1 MTDIPEVLPIS
12 RKALPPYWFV
22 ASLLLEAAL
31 DKYVPIVEWIPKP
44 INYVGW
50 LFVAFGIAIGGWAI
64 FLFRRAKTGIVPF
77 SPSSSLVIEGPYQ
90 ITRNPMYVGMTLALV
105 GWALILGS
113 LTPFFVPPA
122 FAVMITYLFIL
133 PEEGHMEKTFGASYL
148 DRKQRVR
155 RWL

>member
-1 MTDIPEVLPIS
+1 MTDIPEVPAIS
-12 RKALPPYWFV
+12 RKVLPPYWFA
-22 ASLLLEAAL
+22 ASLLLEATL
-31 DKYVPIVEWIPKP
+31 DKYAPIVEWIPNP

-50 LFVAFGIAIGGWAI
+50 LVVALGIAIGGWAI
-64 FLFRRAKTGIVPF
+64 LLFRRAKTGIVPF

-90 ITRNPMYVGMTLALV
+90 ITRNPMYVGMTVALV

-122 FAVMITYLFIL
+122 FAVTITYLFVV